1 MQALQREIRALR
13 QSVGTDASLADV
25 AAKLCALLQS
35 HPEALGAVAGRYR
48 LQTTDTGFQLAFAA
62 SEGSFTPLSPADS
75 VDVCIQGSEK
85 ELLKLVRGESD
96 PMRALLLGRLKV
108 RGDIRLLQK
117 FAKLL

>member
-1 MQALQREIRALR
+1 MQALQRDIRALR
-13 QSVGTDASLADV
+13 QSVGAESSLADV

-48 LQTTDTGFQLAFAA
+48 LQTTDTGFQLAFEA
-62 SEGSFTPLSPADS
+62 SEGAFTPLSPAEPA
-75 VDVCIQGSEK
+75 DVCIQGPEK
-85 ELLKLVRGESD
+85 ELLRLIRGESD